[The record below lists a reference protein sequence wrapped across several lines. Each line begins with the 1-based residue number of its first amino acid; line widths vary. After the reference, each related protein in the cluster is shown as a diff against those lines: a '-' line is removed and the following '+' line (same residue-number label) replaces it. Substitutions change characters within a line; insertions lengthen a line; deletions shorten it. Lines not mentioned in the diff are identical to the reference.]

1 MYLKWTIHYLWSKLW
16 KKIYILVQRLFWGAV
31 VNSWYVFQSALRPIN
46 LYEISI
52 QFLHHDW
59 CFNGNYHFKM
69 STGALERRKKKK
81 KRKGLRSAK
90 RMLSYLKNKRV
101 QFVLVG
107 GHIHRFFC
115 EREKM
120 LDISRRYILLH
131 AYHQIIYVIKNTP
144 RVSSS
149 TFLKVDIDIITT
161 PRRSHLTQLPI
172 VFYAEQ
178 SGGELR

>member
-1 MYLKWTIHYLWSKLW
+1 M
-16 KKIYILVQRLFWGAV
+16 
-31 VNSWYVFQSALRPIN
+31 
-46 LYEISI
+46 
-52 QFLHHDW
+52 
-59 CFNGNYHFKM
+59 
-69 STGALERRKKKK
+69 
-81 KRKGLRSAK
+81 
-90 RMLSYLKNKRV
+90 
-101 QFVLVG
+101 
-107 GHIHRFFC
+107 
-115 EREKM
+115 
-120 LDISRRYILLH
+120 LH